1 MFAMLAS
8 ARESPEAKFWT
19 WFGSA
24 HERFR
29 SIDKA
34 DDGEEMLDLLLEH
47 LHEFDPELF
56 FEVSQPLDDGSNEL
70 IISAEGVRKK
80 FPKVE
85 ALVAAAP
92 KLPMWQIIAFKPA
105 LGFEFVHEY
114 GELKIDPRKLWF
126 LPLTAKSDPLILGLR
141 IGLPEFDE
149 TSEAKIKNS
158 VWIIL
163 DTGLGEEVCTQRI
176 RHLEVV
182 QLPPTPEEDGFIE
195 LPELPNYLAWFDK
208 RRSEQD
214 GADQSAIAPE
224 SKSESSNKPKPEA
237 EGLSP

>member
-1 MFAMLAS
+1 MSLS

-34 DDGEEMLDLLLEH
+34 DDGEELLDLLLEH
-47 LHEFDPELF
+47 LHEFDSELF
-56 FEVSQPLDDGSNEL
+56 FEVSQPLEDGSNEL
-70 IISAEGVRKK
+70 IISAEGVREK

-85 ALVAAAP
+85 VLVAAAP
-92 KLPMWQIIAFKPA
+92 KLPKWQIIAFKPA

-126 LPLTAKSDPLILGLR
+126 LPLIAKSDSSVLGLR
-141 IGLPEFDE
+141 VGLPDFDKTAE
-149 TSEAKIKNS
+149 EKIKNS
-158 VWIIL
+158 VWIVL
-163 DTGLGEEVCTQRI
+163 DTGLGEEVCAKRI

-182 QLPPTPEEDGFIE
+182 KLPEKPEDNGYIE
-195 LPELPNYLAWFDK
+195 LPELSAYLAWIDK
-208 RRSEQD
+208 RNSEQD
-214 GADQSAIAPE
+214 GADQPATAPE
-224 SKSESSNKPKPEA
+224 SKPVGDQNPKPES
-237 EGLSP
+237 EVRPQ